1 LASGFT
7 TRVESIERC
16 AADVVLVRLA
26 RPEAYTSR
34 AGQWFRLTLD
44 TAEGVET
51 KTFTNAAAPSDG
63 WLEIATRISGSAF
76 KARLERLG
84 VGDEVAIVGPGGRLS
99 LAPEERR
106 VAFLVGGV
114 GITPARSILRDAT
127 QHRRSFDDAL
137 VVYGSRD
144 TTCIPYLEE
153 LHAMSSAGVRV
164 VTVLEHPPTG
174 WHGERGFVTAELVDR
189 HGDICDGRPV
199 FVSGPPP
206 MVEAM
211 QSVLDEL
218 GVEPGRRRIEWFGAP
233 TRRGLG

>member
-1 LASGFT
+1 MAGGFT

-16 AADVVLVRLA
+16 GADVVLVRLA
-26 RPEAYTSR
+26 RPEEYTSK

-44 TAEGVET
+44 TAEGAET

-84 VGDEVAIVGPGGRLS
+84 VGDDVEIAGPGGRLS
-99 LAPEERR
+99 LPPDTRR

-114 GITPARSILRDAT
+114 GITPARSILREAAR
-127 QHRRSFDDAL
+127 QGRGFDDAL
-137 VVYGSRD
+137 VFYGSRD
-144 TTCIPYLEE
+144 ATCIPYLDE
-153 LHAMSSAGVRV
+153 LLAMSSAGVRV
-164 VTVLEHPPTG
+164 VSVLEHPDAD
-174 WHGERGFVTAELVDR
+174 WQGERGFVTAGLVDR

-211 QSVLDEL
+211 QTVLDEL
-218 GVEPGRRRIEWFGAP
+218 GVDAAQRRIEWFGAP
-233 TRRGLG
+233 TRPGLG